1 MFWIVQLCLLIAVD
15 SLLNETD
22 LEVVVYSGQ
31 LDLIVDTLGRST
43 HLSHPA
49 VTWLF
54 FMMLERPAN
63 VQQRSLCINIDYNV
77 LG

>member
-1 MFWIVQLCLLIAVD
+1 MQLCLLIAVD

-54 FMMLERPAN
+54 FYDAGKASKCPATF
-63 VQQRSLCINIDYNV
+63 SLY
-77 LG
+77 

>member
-54 FMMLERPAN
+54 FYDARKASKCPATF
-63 VQQRSLCINIDYNV
+63 SLY
-77 LG
+77 